1 MVSHD
6 FRANELAFLLRL
18 LAFNA
23 DLLFQQHVE
32 DRTVVEKRPILRLG
46 LIARQ
51 PRFFCQAGRL
61 LREHNRWVL
70 RVPKNRRLTALWAF
84 YAPDLN
90 RPD

>member
-1 MVSHD
+1 MAISK
-6 FRANELAFLLRL
+6 
-18 LAFNA
+18 
-23 DLLFQQHVE
+23 VE
-32 DRTVVEKRPILRLG
+32 TERYAKITTRPVVARGLTLRLG